1 MSKKDNFIKI
11 IQREIFDNPTVYAE
25 NYPYEVWTDALTYF
39 EALKNGS
46 NERPLFTENGKL
58 ILQFIQK
65 NKDTFNNLFKAKD
78 IGEGL
83 GISSRT
89 ASGSMRKLV
98 ADEYLEKVGESPTI
112 YSLTKK
118 GEEVKII

>member
-11 IQREIFDNPTVYAE
+11 IQTEIFDNPTIYTE
-25 NYPYEVWTDALTYF
+25 NYPDEMWNDALTYF

-98 ADEYLEKVGESPTI
+98 TDEYLEKVGESPTI